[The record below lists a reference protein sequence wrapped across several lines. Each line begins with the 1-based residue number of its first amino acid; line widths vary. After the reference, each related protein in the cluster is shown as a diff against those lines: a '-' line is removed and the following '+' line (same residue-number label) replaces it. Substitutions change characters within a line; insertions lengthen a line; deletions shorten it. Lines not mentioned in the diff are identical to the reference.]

1 MNTPKNQGFDL
12 EDGEKSSI
20 EDTHP
25 EIVGMSMVR
34 QEHEKLIK
42 TIEGLEGRRVIET
55 KKYEA
60 VFLELYKSQL
70 QIMKKNFETLRHDIE
85 EKENAI
91 ENNALVKK
99 LSSER
104 AWYKNEAFKLNED
117 IEKMKKRVETLE
129 DAEKDRK
136 WLSDQLKTV
145 LKQKTE
151 LERLLETKALI
162 F

>member
-1 MNTPKNQGFDL
+1 MNATNNLGLDL
-12 EDGEKSSI
+12 KDGEKSSI
-20 EDTHP
+20 EDTPP
-25 EIVGMSMVR
+25 EIVDMSMVR
-34 QEHEKLIK
+34 QEHEKLIN
-42 TIEGLEGRRVIET
+42 TIKSLEGRRVIET
-55 KKYEA
+55 QKYEA
-60 VFLELYKSQL
+60 DFLELYKSQL

-104 AWYKNEAFKLNED
+104 TWYKNEAFKLNED
-117 IEKMKKRVETLE
+117 VEKMKKRVETLE

-136 WLSDQLKTV
+136 WLSNQLKTV

-151 LERLLETKALI
+151 LERLLETKDM
-162 F
+162 